1 MRLVLKKELEG
12 AILDVGGGGEGVI
25 GRIYGPRVVAI
36 DNRQEELDEAPGG
49 FEKRLMDARTM
60 AFPPERFDHVTFFYS
75 AMFMSLATLRA
86 AVEESARVLR
96 PGGGLHIWDADI
108 GSGWPE
114 PFTVMLDIDAAG
126 QAVRTTY
133 GVGREEPQSAAAV
146 RDICLRAGLKPRELR
161 QAEGQFYLRFEK

>member
-49 FEKRLMDARTM
+49 FEKRLMDAREM

-86 AVEESARVLR
+86 
-96 PGGGLHIWDADI
+96 
-108 GSGWPE
+108 
-114 PFTVMLDIDAAG
+114 
-126 QAVRTTY
+126 
-133 GVGREEPQSAAAV
+133 
-146 RDICLRAGLKPRELR
+146 GLKPRELR

>member
-96 PGGGLHIWDADI
+96 PGGDLHIWDADI

-114 PFTVMLDIDAAG
+114 PFTVTLDIDAAG

-133 GVGREEPQSAAAV
+133 GVGREEPQSADAV